1 MPVNNVKRPD
11 SLTESVQEKGNT
23 PPSRLLLWLHGCL
36 VQKLQLTDFE
46 AELTNALNRADS
58 FVRSN
63 GAPDSASTVNTV
75 SPEQLALAVCLNC
88 SRARLSRTGF
98 CGLEEH
104 MWSQF

>member
-1 MPVNNVKRPD
+1 MPQNNVKRPD

-46 AELTNALNRADS
+46 VELTYALNRADS
-58 FVRSN
+58 FVRSG

-75 SPEQLALAVCLNC
+75 SPKQLALTACSNC
-88 SRARLSRTGF
+88 SSARMQLTSF
-98 CGLEEH
+98 YLE
-104 MWSQF
+104 